1 MEITRE
7 QKALATQVMLPM
19 TPLPSTPGRCPAWIE
34 PLGAECKLPAVEGLL
49 CGRHHREAQKKLAAL
64 RNTIPHPW
72 KQDPMT
78 DHPLTEDR
86 AAELWDTHA
95 ADTVPWDDW
104 YSGSRR
110 VLTSMLRAAFDA
122 GREHERTNP
131 EDDRPWEPLNGRPVR
146 VGEEVRGDL
155 NGVTRIAVVSR
166 VDADGTA
173 WTAEGGY
180 IGSLGLGTWYVRR
193 VAPELPTKCGTVI
206 VANDGHKFIKA
217 EVDGIAHRAREAV
230 LGANGWW
237 YGAWR
242 KAEGDGL
249 LSAMFPEHISAP
261 TWKVDD
267 R

>member
-1 MEITRE
+1 
-7 QKALATQVMLPM
+7 
-19 TPLPSTPGRCPAWIE
+19 
-34 PLGAECKLPAVEGLL
+34 
-49 CGRHHREAQKKLAAL
+49 
-64 RNTIPHPW
+64 
-72 KQDPMT
+72 MT
-78 DHPLTEDR
+78 DHPLTET
-86 AAELWDTHA
+86 AAVELSKKFA
-95 ADTVPWDDW
+95 PSVMFQMVASAVPDD
-104 YSGSRR
+104 
-110 VLTSMLRAAFDA
+110 LTEYARAAFDA

-131 EDDRPWEPLNGRPVR
+131 EDARPWEPLNESDQVC
-146 VGEEVRGDL
+146 VGDEVKWDYYGL
-155 NGVTRIAVVSR
+155 TMTATVAR
-166 VDADGTA
+166 VDKT
-173 WTAEGGY
+173 
-180 IGSLGLGTWYVRR
+180 GSLYTAAGLHVGVRSVGTWHVRR

-267 R
+267 Q